1 MQGYVITNMKGD
13 IIKSNYNEKNNPE
26 EANKL
31 ASFIPELVFK
41 TKTTCQNLGED
52 VAQTHPEPAPVH
64 AHQNLQVRAAHLCR
78 YASLTRQ

>member
-13 IIKSNYNEKNNPE
+13 IIKSTYNDKNNPE
-26 EANKL
+26 EGNKL

-52 VAQTHPEPAPVH
+52 VRRAHPEPAAVH
-64 AHQNLQVRAAHLCR
+64 ADQNLEVRAPHLGR
-78 YASLTRQ
+78 